1 MTPTAAMEAVF
12 RLVWNRYLRDST
24 FLDADENTIEAHY

>member
-12 RLVWNRYLRDST
+12 RLVWNRYLPYPT
-24 FLDADENTIEAHY
+24 FLDADENIKEAHY